1 LDSKPQYFFTA
12 AQNNTRDHSRHPQ
25 RKVKLLDVIVTRTP
39 FRITLGG
46 GGTDLPS
53 FYEKHGGYILATGID
68 KYMYVALNVPHADRK
83 VRLHYTQSEVVD
95 RVEDLRHELA
105 REALLAHDIRFGI
118 EIASLADLPAGTGL
132 GSSSCYLVGLL
143 NAIRAYRR
151 EPATFVE
158 VADEAC
164 RIEIDVLKKPIGKQD
179 QYMAAAGGL
188 TELQI
193 ERDGSVRVERICLP
207 EYAIDEFTAN
217 THLYYTNVQ
226 RTTTDILGEQ
236 MRSLKAGRGAIEEN
250 LLKIREI
257 GYAIGEAIRAGDF
270 ERFGLLTHDHWLAKK
285 ELSAGV
291 TVSEAERLY
300 DYVREEYGVLGG
312 KIVGAGGGGFLMLYC
327 PQQYSDKLTKFMEQQ
342 GMGRLS
348 YRAEFEGSRVITN
361 VLNSRAVPLHFPAEV
376 SV

>member
-1 LDSKPQYFFTA
+1 M
-12 AQNNTRDHSRHPQ
+12 
-25 RKVKLLDVIVTRTP
+25 IVTRTP

-53 FYEKHGGYILATGID
+53 FYRKHGGYILATGID

-95 RVEDLRHELA
+95 RVTDLKHELA
-105 REALLAHDIRFGI
+105 REALLAHGIEEGI

-151 EPATFVE
+151 TPASFEV

-164 RIEIDVLKKPIGKQD
+164 RIELDTLGKPIGKQD

-188 TELQI
+188 TELHI
-193 ERDGSVRVERICLP
+193 DRDGAVRVERITLP
-207 EYAIDEFTAN
+207 EYAIDEFTAS
-217 THLYYTNVQ
+217 THLYYTNLQ

-236 MRSLKAGRGAIEEN
+236 MKSLNAGTGAVEEN

-257 GYAIGEAIRAGDF
+257 GYKIGEAVRNLDF
-270 ERFGLLTHDHWLAKK
+270 DRFGTLTHEHWLAKK
-285 ELSAGV
+285 ELSAGIA
-291 TVSEAERLY
+291 VSEVERLY

-327 PQQYSDKLTKFMEQQ
+327 PQKNSARLTKFMEER
-342 GMGRLS
+342 GLARLS
-348 YRAEFEGSRVITN
+348 YRAEHEGSRVITN
-361 VLNSRAVPLHFPAEV
+361 VMNSRAIPLHLRAEARA
-376 SV
+376 